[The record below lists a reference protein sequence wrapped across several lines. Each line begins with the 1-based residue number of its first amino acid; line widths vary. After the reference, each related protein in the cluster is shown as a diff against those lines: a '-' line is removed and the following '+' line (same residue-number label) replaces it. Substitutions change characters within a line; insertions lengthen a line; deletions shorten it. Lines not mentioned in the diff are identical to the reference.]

1 MRDVEVMEV
10 RAMLKEI
17 LAVSNASSEDVGA
30 VMTIG
35 TPGMGLQH
43 LHGPKELGAVLKAVE
58 HASPADEGIMR
69 INESTWNQLESVYS
83 RRVVQPLFA

>member
-1 MRDVEVMEV
+1 MRDVEVMQV

-17 LAVSNASSEDVGA
+17 LAVSDASPEDVGA

-43 LHGPKELGAVLKAVE
+43 LSGPKELGAIFEAVE
-58 HASPADEGIMR
+58 HASPADEGTMSIT
-69 INESTWNQLESVYS
+69 EAAWLQLESVYS
-83 RRVVQPLFA
+83 SRVVQPLFA